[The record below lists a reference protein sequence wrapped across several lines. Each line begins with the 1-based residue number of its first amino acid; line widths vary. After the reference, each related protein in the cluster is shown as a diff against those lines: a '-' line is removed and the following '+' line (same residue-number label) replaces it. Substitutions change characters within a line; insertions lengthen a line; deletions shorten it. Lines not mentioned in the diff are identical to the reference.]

1 MGCANRHVEKE
12 TLIKVYL
19 MVWNALVE
27 NRADFM
33 EQWTEQLQSENL
45 LEGYR
50 AEKFIEYTDG
60 AEPLTQMD
68 TDFMLKTLA
77 AQIKQYKKSTIL
89 TPIFAALEVV
99 MEVLIPMAM
108 ACLVKYGILGGD
120 TGAIYR
126 TVGYHMWLMGIG
138 PRDADG
144 IRRCLDDVNIEIQH
158 QDDGV
163 QHMILNGKD
172 VTGEIRTPEMSKY
185 ASGVSARKC
194 VRDFLLDMQRA
205 FARKHN
211 VVMDGRDIG
220 TVVLPKAQ
228 VKIFLTASPEERAK
242 RRFEELTEKGEK
254 ASYEKVLQD
263 MKQRDKQD
271 SERAIAPLKPAPDA
285 VKLDTSGN
293 TIEQSVSEI
302 LAIVRLSLIHI

>member
-1 MGCANRHVEKE
+1 MGKYVSVA
-12 TLIKVYL
+12 I
-19 MVWNALVE
+19 
-27 NRADFM
+27 
-33 EQWTEQLQSENL
+33 
-45 LEGYR
+45 
-50 AEKFIEYTDG
+50 DG
-60 AEPLTQMD
+60 PAG
-68 TDFMLKTLA
+68 A
-77 AQIKQYKKSTIL
+77 GKST
-89 TPIFAALEVV
+89 
-99 MEVLIPMAM
+99 MAKRV
-108 ACLVKYGILGGD
+108 AKELGYLYVD

-138 PRDADG
+138 PKDADG

-158 QDDGV
+158 QDDGM
-163 QHMILNGKD
+163 QHMILNGTD

-185 ASGVSARKC
+185 ASGVSAQKC
-194 VRDFLLDMQRA
+194 VRDLLLDMQRA

-220 TVVLPKAQ
+220 TIVLPKAQ

-254 ASYEKVLQD
+254 ASFEKVLQD
-263 MKQRDKQD
+263 MIARDKQD

-302 LAIVRLSLIHI
+302 LAIVRRKLG